1 MNKNAL
7 KTLIIILLFISN
19 PLQAQEFDFDI
30 HKISLKDCI
39 KKEKELG
46 SKETPLTTT
55 YVSFKGEAQPF
66 KFLRKEKKIPDLYVY
81 YFFTK
86 KDSILSYILY
96 EWDVANFEK
105 KRIIKKPVRFGKAF
119 IRKYQ
124 KIKNLITEKYGKPK
138 SLKKNYSNLAQYKQK
153 LFFEENAVW
162 QPNDSTE
169 IELYITISNYYEK
182 KGGMTISPI
191 HRMRLYIRNLSI
203 KNQQPS
209 PKISQEKLAKL
220 DSIVT
225 DFYKALETKDLDK
238 ARSFLPDAIKDKV
251 TDEQF
256 TSLINSI
263 DFTRKI
269 ELYYSGIK
277 MTLDGNIFTMLLYK
291 FTDNNSNPPNEMV
304 RIIFDKQNKI
314 LAVQTL
320 NNKPDTNNEENKN

>member
-1 MNKNAL
+1 MNNIYL
-7 KTLIIILLFISN
+7 KTLIIIFLFFSK

-30 HKISLKDCI
+30 HKLTLKDCI
-39 KKEKELG
+39 KKEKQLG

-66 KFLRKEKKIPDLYVY
+66 KFLRKEKKLPDLYVY

-86 KDSILSYILY
+86 KDSVLSYILY

-105 KRIIKKPVRFGKAF
+105 KENNKKPRSFEKTF

-124 KIKNLITEKYGKPK
+124 KIKNLITEKFGSPQ

-153 LFFEENAVW
+153 LFFEEDAVW

-169 IELYITISNYYEK
+169 IELSITISNYYEK
-182 KGGMTISPI
+182 KGAMTISPI

-203 KNQQPS
+203 KSQNPS
-209 PKISQEKLAKL
+209 PKLSKEKLSEL
-220 DSIVT
+220 DKIVV
-225 DFYKALETKDLDK
+225 DFFKALETKNLDK
-238 ARSFLPDAIKDKV
+238 ARTFLPDAIKDKV

-256 TSLINSI
+256 KTLINSI

-277 MTLDGNIFTMLLYK
+277 MTLDGKVFTMLLYK
-291 FTDNNSNPPNEMV
+291 FSDNNSNSPNEMLRV
-304 RIIFDKQNKI
+304 IFDKQDKI

-320 NNKPDTNNEENKN
+320 NNKPDSKKDKKN